1 VLRNVQSKPQ
11 FHTLLMSALFSRED
25 AATDILYSADT
36 NGERWPVP
44 ARIAAGVVGV
54 SPRSLRFA
62 DRYVLSPV
70 FLVCFARIVV
80 LNVHEMDFKAPLH
93 VTYFHAYLP
102 IIWNSC

>member
-62 DRYVLSPV
+62 DRYVLSLV
-70 FLVCFARIVV
+70 FLVCFARIV
-80 LNVHEMDFKAPLH
+80 LLKR
-93 VTYFHAYLP
+93 T
-102 IIWNSC
+102 